1 MLLCSV
7 VAHIVAYKTT
17 ALQHY
22 NTTKYLFLCFC
33 SLLRSWQYPA
43 SRCFSGQ
50 CVAKRPCSPFHAQ
63 SAPCHRAQRAQRVGN
78 MLRAWRCSWSC
89 GWLRSLAYPSWQDV
103 PCASKP
109 RRYCIQG
116 VCIRRVPPS
125 RSMDIDRVTRLARH
139 TGFGQPALLRLAPF
153 CSRYNAGTFRLF
165 KVSGTGRS
173 AARVPPGH
181 REDRHPHVTDVDPPE
196 KSKPLQS

>member
-1 MLLCSV
+1 MPLERHPGTLAAPGKRRPQRTQSSAKRGP
-7 VAHIVAYKTT
+7 VALFTRKVPHVTGRNVPSASERCTGRG
-17 ALQHY
+17 
-22 NTTKYLFLCFC
+22 LFLVKTFAEFAGSHC
-33 SLLRSWQYPA
+33 WQA
-43 SRCFSGQ
+43 
-50 CVAKRPCSPFHAQ
+50 
-63 SAPCHRAQRAQRVGN
+63 
-78 MLRAWRCSWSC
+78 
-89 GWLRSLAYPSWQDV
+89 V

-165 KVSGTGRS
+165 TKYQGRGEVRSGC
-173 AARVPPGH
+173 
-181 REDRHPHVTDVDPPE
+181 HPVIEKTDTRM
-196 KSKPLQS
+196 